1 MFEILIGFIV
11 LSSIIFIIAFIGAI
25 KEYIYSK
32 YYINKSFLQFLIL
45 NSMVECANYY
55 KLSSIRV
62 KTALFL
68 RYLIEG
74 CIILFYTLLYGI
86 IIYAIL
92 TACGKLGKG
101 LIELLG
107 VII

>member
-25 KEYIYSK
+25 KEYIYSE

-45 NSMVECANYY
+45 NSMVECATYY
-55 KLSSIRV
+55 KLSSMKV

-68 RYLIEG
+68 KYLIEG
-74 CIILFYTLLYGI
+74 CIILFYIVPYSIILYG
-86 IIYAIL
+86 IL

-101 LIELLG
+101 LIELLE
-107 VII
+107 VIV

>member
-45 NSMVECANYY
+45 NSMVECATYY
-55 KLSSIRV
+55 HLSILRV

-68 RYLIEG
+68 RYVVEGLIV
-74 CIILFYTLLYGI
+74 IFYLTLYSI

-92 TACGKLGKG
+92 GVCTELGKV
-101 LIELLG
+101 LINLIG
-107 VII
+107 FKI